1 MKMEKRAALG
11 VKKRKKPIKTNRK
24 TLLKKVVDYLKSD
37 SYLFAPLISSS
48 PRTDHFLAS
57 KIVSSTSSSTTTS
70 AVEMKENM
78 KGKKKRFAEKV
89 GDYLKSDGYLYAP
102 VFAPKLVIFPK
113 GVGKY
118 STRVNAGSMRKLING
133 ENRSTVK
140 TSNVTVE
147 EDRFTLGDL
156 PESSIPGQ
164 QKLVHRE
171 TVKHMVYQSCRSS
184 SVSGKGM
191 LDSQLRKIL
200 SLSR

>member
-1 MKMEKRAALG
+1 MEKRAALG

-113 GVGKY
+113 GNV
-118 STRVNAGSMRKLING
+118 SFTRFSIHWAVRIGQ
-133 ENRSTVK
+133 VK
-140 TSNVTVE
+140 TILEQSMVTAWSDIDVDYISTTLYIL
-147 EDRFTLGDL
+147 EDLA
-156 PESSIPGQ
+156 
-164 QKLVHRE
+164 
-171 TVKHMVYQSCRSS
+171 
-184 SVSGKGM
+184 
-191 LDSQLRKIL
+191 
-200 SLSR
+200 SLFIDV